1 MESGSNKALYTLLAV
16 IVFGIFLS
24 LSYFL
29 FKDNL
34 KGILS
39 DVTVKSGQSTSKKL
53 TATLGLEPV
62 SDSTLHFGFNAD
74 NFVSNGSWSDG
85 EGNTLTAYNFN
96 NTVTSGKNGNKV
108 VFDGINDYIAI
119 PHSAAIAPT
128 TGLTVEIALAGDM
141 TKINSFMYLIAKTEN
156 GGYALEVT
164 GTQELRFQLKV
175 NGAYQS
181 LDIPLDRLSPT
192 YNHIIATFDGK
203 KMSLYNNGLL
213 LTSYTFGATYP
224 IDYLYNNSLMIGAG
238 PGTGTLPEGGDK
250 YLEGFAVRSARVY
263 TRALTLEEIGQNSR
277 FEQ

>member
-39 DVTVKSGQSTSKKL
+39 NVTVKSGQSTSKKL

-224 IDYLYNNSLMIGAG
+224 IDYLYNNSLMIGAVG
-238 PGTGTLPEGGDK
+238 YGNIT
-250 YLEGFAVRSARVY
+250 
-263 TRALTLEEIGQNSR
+263 
-277 FEQ
+277 